1 MATAILSRRLFQDSL
16 PRDAGKII
24 FTDQPAPLGGT
35 SVDVSATRDGGVI
48 LWSSGRKRYG
58 ETYYITTQRPG
69 VKVVAPSNC
78 AALLMNYGD
87 LESIDVTMLDTS
99 QVTTMEKM
107 FMYCRSLREV
117 TGMRNWDVGKVK
129 NMAWLFGACL
139 SIRSLGFLSKW
150 DISHVETMEGMFWV
164 CESLRN
170 VDGLTSWRVN
180 NVKDFH
186 GMFAGCTGLK
196 NTKGIANWRVNKNA
210 NTKKMFE
217 GCYVLSER
225 PAWYNGEV

>member
-1 MATAILSRRLFQDSL
+1 
-16 PRDAGKII
+16 
-24 FTDQPAPLGGT
+24 
-35 SVDVSATRDGGVI
+35 
-48 LWSSGRKRYG
+48 
-58 ETYYITTQRPG
+58 
-69 VKVVAPSNC
+69 
-78 AALLMNYGD
+78 
-87 LESIDVTMLDTS
+87 
-99 QVTTMEKM
+99 
-107 FMYCRSLREV
+107 
-117 TGMRNWDVGKVK
+117 
-129 NMAWLFGACL
+129 
-139 SIRSLGFLSKW
+139 
-150 DISHVETMEGMFWV
+150 
-164 CESLRN
+164 